1 MRRRFRRGVRLRRL
15 VRRFELWSVLR
26 VALFFHL
33 FCFLLTLGALVVVW
47 QIASRAGL
55 VKNIETFLGDIGF
68 DGKGSKGA
76 AEGALHKDIELDGQV
91 LLRAAAAIGA
101 VVTLMNTLATVVM
114 AFFYNMISGMFGGVV
129 MSVLEE
135 IPRPPRLQKQS
146 GQPGHPEGKRP
157 ASGSSKPT
165 KEAANEASRGASG
178 PDSIAENSH
187 VEPVMASAEQQEAI
201 GVPEKS

>member
-33 FCFLLTLGALVVVW
+33 FCFLLTLAALVVVW
-47 QIASRAGL
+47 QIASSAGL

-68 DGKGSKGA
+68 DGKGSKSA
-76 AEGALHKDIELDGQV
+76 AEGPAQDITLDGQV
-91 LLRAAAAIGA
+91 LLRAAAAIGG
-101 VVTLMNTLATVVM
+101 VIMVLNTLGTVVM

-135 IPRPPRLQKQS
+135 IPRPPRLPKQS
-146 GQPGHPEGKRP
+146 ANPNGGRSPSRPSTTADDLGTNPP
-157 ASGSSKPT
+157 ASDQPL
-165 KEAANEASRGASG
+165 ELASAT
-178 PDSIAENSH
+178 
-187 VEPVMASAEQQEAI
+187 EPVEATE
-201 GVPEKS
+201 PLMK